1 MIEKELLESLKNT
14 AFTTGA
20 GANCFFQCF
29 IHTLCYMQEPDAT
42 DKISKFPGPRKLL
55 EIFNREVPWLK
66 VANINDLIL
75 LAKAMHP
82 LERELIFGPLMRD
95 TLNELPLEDSNGKPL
110 PFLAKGSIIFPP
122 HAIAFAHAFGFSFDE
137 YTHINDSEGMPIEE
151 LKPVTIGDYYLVR
164 HSMENNAATLVL
176 RLKSCHFEVGG
187 ICPDIVALH
196 QSKIK
201 LPDEV
206 FHGDSSRPE
215 LPGARF
221 YEQPSPGSDC
231 AVKDFKVDFDTAL
244 SLTLS
249 ALRFREGEHQKLM
262 APDHD
267 ISITKNNFS
276 KFKEAYQSEL
286 GFEGDGIEKK
296 MGSEDK
302 SSKPS

>member
-1 MIEKELLESLKNT
+1 MIEKDLLESLKNT

-20 GANCFFQCF
+20 GANCFFQGF
-29 IHTLCYMQEPDAT
+29 IHTLCYTQEPDAI
-42 DKISKFPGPRKLL
+42 DKMSKFLGSKTLL
-55 EIFNREVPWLK
+55 EIFNQKVPELK
-66 VANINDLIL
+66 VTNINDLIL

-95 TLNELPLEDSNGKPL
+95 TLNKLALEDSNGKPL
-110 PFLAKGSIIFPP
+110 TLDTGSIIFPP
-122 HAIAFAHAFGFSFDE
+122 HAIAFAHAFGFSYDE

-151 LKPVTIGDYYLVR
+151 LKPVMVGDYYLVR
-164 HSMENNAATLVL
+164 HSLENNAATLVL

-187 ICPDIVALH
+187 INPGIVALH

-201 LPDEV
+201 LPEEV

-221 YEQPSPGSDC
+221 YEQPSPDSDC

-249 ALRFREGEHQKLM
+249 VLRFREGEHQKLM

-267 ISITKNNFS
+267 ISTTKKNFF
-276 KFKEAYQSEL
+276 KFKETYQSEL
-286 GFEGDGIEKK
+286 GPKENGIEKS
-296 MGSEDK
+296 MRTGDQSFK
-302 SSKPS
+302 SS